1 MIVYHGTVEVIKK
14 PDVFHSFRPLD
25 FGKGFYV
32 TTVEEQARKWAERK
46 ADILGKTTGIVN
58 LYNMSSDIEGLI
70 EKTFDED
77 LVEWIAFITQK
88 AIDKLL
94 KFDSSYE
101 V

>member
-14 PDVFHSFRPLD
+14 PDVFHSFSPLD

-58 LYNMSSDIEGLI
+58 LYNMSSDSLSLI
-70 EKTFDED
+70 HHMRFK
-77 LVEWIAFITQK
+77 
-88 AIDKLL
+88 
-94 KFDSSYE
+94 YG
-101 V
+101 